1 MMGDL
6 CQLIDMI
13 DLASDERMIK
23 QVLRNFALGSGFS
36 WFAYINVEGSRLRT
50 MSNYPAEW
58 QKVYLTKLYQRV
70 DPVISEARRRM
81 EPFRWS
87 CETWGRPRGSSGRDF
102 WEEVA
107 RHGIRSGLTIPVEGS
122 FGSRIMLTFSSR
134 NTDAGRLEPIQPRK
148 AEQAALAIHYRLQG
162 LKFEAGRHSA
172 PALSPRELLCLTW
185 VSKGKVGHE
194 IAELSNIRPR
204 TVQHYL
210 DNARRKLDA
219 ATVPQLVAIAKDRR
233 LV

>member
-1 MMGDL
+1 MRGDL

-13 DLASDERMIK
+13 DLATDERMMK
-23 QVLRNFALGSGFS
+23 QVLRNFAIGSGFS
-36 WFAYINVEGSRLRT
+36 WFAYINAEGSRLRS
-50 MSNYPAEW
+50 MSNYPAAW
-58 QKVYLTKLYQRV
+58 QKVYLARSYQRV
-70 DPVISEARRRM
+70 DPVICEARRRM

-87 CETWGRPRGSSGRDF
+87 CETWERPRASTRRDF
-102 WEEVA
+102 CEEVA

-134 NTDAGRLEPIQPRK
+134 NAGTGRSEPIQPRK
-148 AEQAALAIHYRLQG
+148 AEQAALAVHYRLQG
-162 LKFEAGRHSA
+162 LKIEAACPSA
-172 PALSPRELLCLTW
+172 PVLSPRELLCLRW

-194 IAELSNIRPR
+194 IAELSSIRPR